1 MLFLSSCRNLVR
13 ETDIRI
19 FPLYSLKFVQAL
31 KIYYYFV
38 RLPIRATII
47 ILIACSSDEDVAV
60 YSTAEFVSL
69 IVDSAIINIFIF
81 LSLKIFVNRLNPV
94 HFRRLKQEYIIM
106 FCCSICR
113 IVIDSLY
120 LIFSPH
126 YDQNGQ
132 GESYCISEANYR
144 PM

>member
-1 MLFLSSCRNLVR
+1 MHFLYSCRNLVR

-19 FPLYSLKFVQAL
+19 FPLYSLKFVLGL

-38 RLPIRATII
+38 RLPIRITII
-47 ILIACSSDEDVAV
+47 ILIACSNDEDVEI

-69 IVDSAIINIFIF
+69 IVDSGIINIFIF
-81 LSLKIFVNRLNPV
+81 LSLRIFVNRLNPI
-94 HFRRLKQEYIIM
+94 HFKRLKREYIIM

-120 LIFSPH
+120 LIYNPH